1 MFDWLWIVLV
11 AVAVLLVVIFAIML
25 WTAKRSVTKARA
37 RVDEAWDEIRGHV
50 QRRGELVAQVEGVLR
65 GRAGHESSALLELEA
80 ARGEAL
86 AAEKPSTLSS
96 AENRLQAALR
106 KAFHVAE
113 GYPDLQT
120 DREFLELRSELSES
134 ENKVQASR
142 RFYNGSVRE
151 FNAKTKTFPSSLMTK
166 GEQER
171 EFFDA
176 ADRAAIAEPP
186 RIQF

>member
-1 MFDWLWIVLV
+1 MPATPSDV
-11 AVAVLLVVIFAIML
+11 
-25 WTAKRSVTKARA
+25 
-37 RVDEAWDEIRGHV
+37 RVGA
-50 QRRGELVAQVEGVLR
+50 LR
-65 GRAGHESSALLELEA
+65 GRSSTWCSRLSPVNQASRYGQA
-80 ARGEAL
+80 YNAVNT
-86 AAEKPSTLSS
+86 AEKPSTLSR
-96 AENRLQAALR
+96 AENRLQTALH

-113 GYPDLQT
+113 GYPELQT